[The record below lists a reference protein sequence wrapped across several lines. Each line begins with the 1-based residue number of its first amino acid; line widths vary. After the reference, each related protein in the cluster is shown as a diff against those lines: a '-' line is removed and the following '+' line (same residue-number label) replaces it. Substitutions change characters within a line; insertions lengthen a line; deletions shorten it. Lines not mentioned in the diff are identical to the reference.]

1 MRKIIKN
8 VILILLF
15 LTLSVSTAYL
25 AYLQFFS
32 SAGEEL
38 SGEWT
43 AELDMTKQAAAT
55 AALWLRDIE
64 AVSVSLED
72 MENYMQDLTVQVN
85 LILEPTAEKEGAFY
99 CHVQPE
105 SYDACRQTAYE
116 AFAAAFRDLL
126 TQRLRMAGYTGS
138 TEKEAVESLVTETFG
153 MSTTSYLMSYGPELL
168 PALEDLQIQYDGRGS
183 YTAADGILTRWFDG
197 GRPVATS
204 VEHYIREESCLILS
218 EDADTASPGSSLD
231 WYPMIYI
238 LRQTQNADGQR

>member
-1 MRKIIKN
+1 MRKIIRN
-8 VILILLF
+8 VICILLF

-32 SAGEEL
+32 GDREAL

-43 AELDMTKQAAAT
+43 ADLDMTKQVVAT
-55 AALWLRDIE
+55 AALWLQDIE

-85 LILEPTAEKEGAFY
+85 LIFEPTAHAEGTFY

-138 TEKEAVESLVTETFG
+138 TEEDAIESLVTDTFG
-153 MSTTSYLMSYGPELL
+153 MSTISYLMSYGPELL
-168 PALEDLQIQYDGRGS
+168 PSLEDLQIQYDGRGS
-183 YTAADGILTRWFDG
+183 YQAVDGILTRQFDA
-197 GRPVATS
+197 GRPVAAR
-204 VEHYIREESCLILS
+204 VERYLREDACLILS
-218 EDADTASPGSSLD
+218 EPADAVSSDFLSD
-231 WYPMIYI
+231 QYPMVYT
-238 LRQTQNADGQR
+238 LSQTQAADGQE